1 MPDGMPP
8 DAVKVIAPIME
19 KVMGQLVRGGGLGK
33 GGLSI
38 VGLTT
43 ELESVARNYQ
53 LCIPPYF
60 ALVLRA
66 FSVIEGIAL
75 KVGGLPVCSCNLGC
89 VCGVC
94 VYLGY

>member
-1 MPDGMPP
+1 
-8 DAVKVIAPIME
+8 
-19 KVMGQLVRGGGLGK
+19 MGQLVKGGGLGK

-38 VGLTT
+38 VGITT

-75 KVGGLPVCSCNLGC
+75 KVRSC
-89 VCGVC
+89 VCGWVWCDC
-94 VYLGY
+94 VRACICVISVSKMA